1 MNKVAISDCDGVLC
15 DFQGAFDQFIMEIYP
30 NGFVDKTT
38 YKLDDRYQLTSDE
51 TSAALTKFAKE
62 GGFKHLRR
70 KAGAERVSILQP
82 MIVTARP
89 PEARADTAMW
99 LLQNGIRF
107 SGMQFTKDK
116 ATFADKRY
124 IVAYFE
130 DHPVYALEFATEGV
144 PTYLF
149 NYPYNRHVKHPNI
162 HRVSSWNDVPI
173 EKIAQQ
179 LREAN
184 DAN

>member
-1 MNKVAISDCDGVLC
+1 MNMVCISDCDGVLC
-15 DFQGAFDQFIMEIYP
+15 DFQGAFDQYIMTIYP

-38 YKLDDRYQLTSDE
+38 YNLSQRYQLTDDE
-51 TSAALTKFAKE
+51 TQAALVRFAKE
-62 GGFKHLRR
+62 GGFKNLRR

-116 ATFADKRY
+116 AHFADKRY

-130 DHPVYALEFATEGV
+130 DHPVYAMDFAVAGV
-144 PTYLF
+144 KVFLF
-149 NYPYNRHVKHPNI
+149 SYPYNRHVKHPNI

-173 EKIAQQ
+173 EKIAEQ
-179 LREAN
+179 LRQANEA
-184 DAN
+184 